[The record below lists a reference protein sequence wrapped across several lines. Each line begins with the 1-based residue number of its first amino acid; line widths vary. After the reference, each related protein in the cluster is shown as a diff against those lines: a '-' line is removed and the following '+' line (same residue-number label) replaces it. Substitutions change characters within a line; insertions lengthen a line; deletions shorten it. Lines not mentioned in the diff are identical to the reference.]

1 MIIGCNWYMAYH
13 TDTQSVHGGREDFR
27 DLGVHAPPLDFS
39 TTYPVPS
46 LERGRD
52 SIDALARGAQ
62 SAETPIYARLHNP
75 TVARYEQ
82 AFAAL
87 EDAPE
92 GVAFASGMA
101 AIHAVFQALRIR
113 DMEEGVR
120 RNRIVAV
127 RPLYGCTDHLL
138 ASGLLGFEVDFVE
151 ADGIAEAMGEDVAL
165 VVVETPANP
174 TLTLVDLESVV
185 TQAGDVPVM
194 VDNTFMTPLMQ
205 QPLNLGAAFSVHSG
219 TKYLGGHGDVLAG
232 LVATS
237 TGWAAR
243 LRQVRILTGG
253 NLHPMAGYLL
263 HRSLPTLGL
272 RVERAMENARTLVE
286 RLAAHPQVKK
296 VHYPG
301 FGDSDPTGIVAR
313 QMKGTGSVIAIEVE
327 GGFDAAAHVMQRV
340 ELFTPAVSLG
350 STDSLI
356 EQPAGLTHRIV
367 AEEARDAEGITEG
380 MLRVSVGIEHVEDLW
395 ADLGQA
401 LDSLQTR
408 LHKTA

>member
-1 MIIGCNWYMAYH
+1 MAYH
-13 TDTQSVHGGREDFR
+13 SDTQAVHGGREDFR
-27 DLGVHAPPLDFS
+27 ELGVHAPPLDFS
-39 TTYPVPS
+39 TTYPVPT

-52 SIDALARGAQ
+52 SIDALAGGAQ
-62 SAETPIYARLHNP
+62 NAESPIYARLHNP

-87 EDAPE
+87 ENAPE
-92 GVAFASGMA
+92 AVAYASGMA

-113 DMEEGVR
+113 DMEDGVK
-120 RNRIVAV
+120 RNRILAV

-138 ASGLLGFEVDFVE
+138 ASGLLGFDVDFVHANAI
-151 ADGIAEAMGEDVAL
+151 ADAMGDDVAL

-174 TLTLVDLESVV
+174 TLTLVDLEQVV
-185 TQAGDVPVM
+185 AQAGDAPVM

-205 QPLNLGAAFSVHSG
+205 QPLDLGATFSVHSG

-232 LVATS
+232 IVATS
-237 TGWAAR
+237 GPWAAR

-272 RVERAMENARTLVE
+272 RIERAQENARALVDLLD
-286 RLAAHPQVKK
+286 RHPEVEK

-301 FGDSDPTGIVAR
+301 FGDSDPTNIVGR
-313 QMKGTGSVIAIEVE
+313 QMQGTGSVIAIEMK
-327 GGFDAAAHVMQRV
+327 GGFDAAALVMERV
-340 ELFTPAVSLG
+340 ALFTPAVSLG

-356 EQPAGLTHRIV
+356 EHPAGLTHRIV
-367 AEEARDAEGITEG
+367 SAEARDAEGITEG
-380 MLRVSVGIEHVEDLW
+380 MLRISVGIEHQEDLW

-401 LDSLQTR
+401 LDSLQAR
-408 LHKTA
+408 VLKTA